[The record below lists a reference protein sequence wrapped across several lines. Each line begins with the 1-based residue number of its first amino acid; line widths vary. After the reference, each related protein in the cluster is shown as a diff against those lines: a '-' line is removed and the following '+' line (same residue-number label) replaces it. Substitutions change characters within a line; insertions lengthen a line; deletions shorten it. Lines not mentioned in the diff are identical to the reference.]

1 MDNIFFA
8 VDEDP
13 AFVFYETHGV
23 NSTLPEGW
31 TMSNN
36 TIYKCTHQLAQMMAP
51 TPAVGAIVYQTD
63 GSAHVTLVPR
73 DPYTAIKTIFWTVD
87 GSWPQLGSNN
97 TRSAPTKFIPPNRL
111 ANDTIVVTRTSALNV
126 RYAFEGMMDS
136 FTMTLLVPVGA

>member
-1 MDNIFFA
+1 MRF
-8 VDEDP
+8 
-13 AFVFYETHGV
+13 
-23 NSTLPEGW
+23 
-31 TMSNN
+31 
-36 TIYKCTHQLAQMMAP
+36 
-51 TPAVGAIVYQTD
+51 VYQTD

-126 RYAFEGMMDS
+126 RYAVKGMMDS